1 MNRKDDH
8 LLYAMTSTINHNSF
22 DDMIFVHQSL
32 PKYSIG
38 EIDITTSFCGYSF
51 SCPFY
56 INAMTGGSN
65 KAKKINQRLAK
76 IAQKCD
82 LFIATGSYS
91 AAIKNPE
98 TKDSFNINSDNNITA
113 TNIGVDKP
121 VSYFHQAITETNAKI
136 IQIHL
141 NVLQEILMNEG
152 DHNFNCWEEN
162 LKNMINQSPIPVI
175 VKEVGFGMD
184 YYTIKTLVKLGAK
197 TIDISG
203 KGGTNFA
210 YIENMRNPNP
220 LNYLNHWGI
229 STVNSLLESKP
240 FQDKCEILASG
251 GVRNAL
257 DIVKCLVL
265 GAKGVG
271 ISRLLLDYLEY
282 DDETV
287 ISKIEQLKTEI
298 KKIMVLLNIKKLE
311 DLPKVRYYLIN
322 ETLDFYNQITKEKV

>member
-8 LLYAMTSTINHNSF
+8 LLHAMTSNINHNSF
-22 DDMIFVHQSL
+22 DDMILIHQSL
-32 PKYSIG
+32 PKYNID
-38 EIDITTSFCGYSF
+38 EIDISTSFCGYSF

-56 INAMTGGSN
+56 INAMTGGSE
-65 KAKKINQRLAK
+65 KAQEINERLAK
-76 IAQKCD
+76 IAKECN

-91 AAIKNPE
+91 AAIKNPQ
-98 TKDSFNINSDNNITA
+98 TKNSFNINASENITA

-121 VSYFHQAITETNAKI
+121 VSYLHQAIKETKAKI
-136 IQIHL
+136 AQIHL
-141 NVLQEILMNEG
+141 NALQELLMNEG

-162 LKNMINQSPIPVI
+162 LKKMLAESPIPTI

-184 YYTIKTLVKLGAK
+184 YYTIKTLIKLGAK

-220 LNYLNHWGI
+220 LNYLNYWGI
-229 STVNSLLESKP
+229 STVNALLESKP
-240 FQDKCEILASG
+240 FQNECEILASG

-265 GAKGVG
+265 GAKGIG

-282 DDETV
+282 DDETA
-287 ISKIEQLKTEI
+287 INKINQLKQEI

-311 DLPKVRYYLIN
+311 DLKKVRYYLIN
-322 ETLDFYNQITKEKV
+322 ETLDFYNQITKEKE